1 MSDAET
7 LKEQLVALRKEHRDL
22 DDLISQLS
30 VEKPYNQIH
39 ISRLKKRKLVIKD
52 QIKRIESEILPDIIA

>member
-1 MSDAET
+1 MPDSET

-22 DDLISQLS
+22 DDLITRVS

-39 ISRLKKRKLVIKD
+39 ISRLKKRKLQIKD

>member
-7 LKEQLVALRKEHRDL
+7 LKEQLAALRKEHRDL
-22 DDLISQLS
+22 DDLISQIS
-30 VEKPYNQIH
+30 IEKPYNQIH
-39 ISRLKKRKLVIKD
+39 ISRLKKRKLFLKD

>member
-22 DDLISQLS
+22 DDLISRLT
-30 VEKPYNQIH
+30 VDKPYNQIY
-39 ISRLKKRKLVIKD
+39 ISRLKKRKLMIKD

>member
-7 LKEQLVALRKEHRDL
+7 LKEQLAALYKEHRDL
-22 DDLISQLS
+22 DDLIARMS
-30 VEKPYNQIH
+30 ENMPYNQIH

-52 QIKRIESEILPDIIA
+52 RIKWIENEILPDIIA